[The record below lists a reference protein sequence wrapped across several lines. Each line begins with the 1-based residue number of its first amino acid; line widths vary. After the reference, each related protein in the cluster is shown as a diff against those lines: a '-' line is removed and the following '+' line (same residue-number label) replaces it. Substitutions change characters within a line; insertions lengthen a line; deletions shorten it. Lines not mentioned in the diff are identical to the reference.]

1 MFYELKTTTCN
12 LIELI
17 FNLFSDTSIYA
28 FSKQERTIK
37 SRSRVYKIRTIDI
50 FMFTLILADKSYLT
64 ISLIFSDSSKTNTT
78 GKTVYTANTFFS
90 LRIRLLAFIRP
101 DKRGSEFFSYMVFA
115 LKLSE
120 RVLFAF
126 NARLFKTLVT
136 INYSARIAATKSNRG
151 LFRSVA

>member
-50 FMFTLILADKSYLT
+50 FMFTLILADKS
-64 ISLIFSDSSKTNTT
+64 
-78 GKTVYTANTFFS
+78 
-90 LRIRLLAFIRP
+90 
-101 DKRGSEFFSYMVFA
+101 
-115 LKLSE
+115 
-120 RVLFAF
+120 LFNDF
-126 NARLFKTLVT
+126 VN
-136 INYSARIAATKSNRG
+136 
-151 LFRSVA
+151 LFRLQ